1 MAEGKIEEFSQEGFD
16 CNFIGMVVHAGIEV
30 GTLYI
35 PDAEEVVVLF
45 VVPFNAKLVE
55 RLKYN
60 ALCGCFSGLGDCD

>member
-1 MAEGKIEEFSQEGFD
+1 MFVAEGKIEEFSQEGFD

-55 RLKYN
+55 IQCSLWM
-60 ALCGCFSGLGDCD
+60 LFWSWGL